1 MYVCALCVCPLCHFF
16 AFNNSQHKSKSMSYI
31 MKGNGGLAVKNLFR
45 LNDLF
50 KQFKKRERSVC
61 VKGLIILD
69 RKKKTT
75 VGLPSDCRFFS
86 TSVRMGLRKNRR

>member
-1 MYVCALCVCPLCHFF
+1 MPTVSMKKKESNVCVCVCPLCHFF

-61 VKGLIILD
+61 ERTDNSG
-69 RKKKTT
+69 
-75 VGLPSDCRFFS
+75 
-86 TSVRMGLRKNRR
+86 